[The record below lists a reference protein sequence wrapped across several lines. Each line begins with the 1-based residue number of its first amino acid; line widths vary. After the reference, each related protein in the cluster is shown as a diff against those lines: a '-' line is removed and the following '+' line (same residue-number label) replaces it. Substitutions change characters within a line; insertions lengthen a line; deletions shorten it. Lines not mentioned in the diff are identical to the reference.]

1 MQEIAI
7 ILSSF
12 AGVATAAAIRKLP
25 KNKGKIVTIGAN
37 SSVKN
42 QIHSLRI
49 EKDILTKTISRLYQH
64 EAGLTQIQ
72 RDRLLSRY
80 QHQLGI
86 ILAKIE
92 KLEEA
97 SKHPDLGPVGDGL
110 ITLMD
115 QKLSQLDQRLYE
127 LSSKISVA
135 SVQAPQM
142 KTKKTEQVSE
152 EIEEIKEKPIEK
164 VKEIV
169 KEIPKQI
176 QHEEKPKAL
185 EITTLTELPS
195 KIPKFPLFEEV
206 PKKQED
212 KIEILQ
218 SSVAQTFEKP
228 KPEVKTESEAK
239 LDQVVQEIV
248 HPQEEKPDFKP
259 TLPDEENIDDDDDLD
274 KIKGEIMKTLSKL
287 EQAEVE

>member
-12 AGVATAAAIRKLP
+12 AGVATAAAIRKFP
-25 KNKGKIVTIGAN
+25 RNKGSISTIGAN

-64 EAGLTQIQ
+64 EAGLSKIQ

-97 SKHPDLGPVGDGL
+97 SRHPDLGPVGDGL

-115 QKLSQLDQRLYE
+115 QKLSQLDQRLFE

-135 SVQAPQM
+135 SVQVPQP
-142 KTKKTEQVSE
+142 KIKKPESSKI
-152 EIEEIKEKPIEK
+152 IEETKNESIVNLKETIKDDSVKPTQN
-164 VKEIV
+164 VV
-169 KEIPKQI
+169 
-176 QHEEKPKAL
+176 EKPKAL
-185 EITTLTELPS
+185 EITTLTEIPT
-195 KIPKFPLFEEV
+195 KIPQFPLFEV
-206 PKKQED
+206 PRKQED

-218 SSVAQTFEKP
+218 SSKVPVFEKP
-228 KPEVKTESEAK
+228 KSQTESETK

-248 HPQEEKPDFKP
+248 HPQEKKSNIK
-259 TLPDEENIDDDDDLD
+259 TNLPEEENFDEDDDLD